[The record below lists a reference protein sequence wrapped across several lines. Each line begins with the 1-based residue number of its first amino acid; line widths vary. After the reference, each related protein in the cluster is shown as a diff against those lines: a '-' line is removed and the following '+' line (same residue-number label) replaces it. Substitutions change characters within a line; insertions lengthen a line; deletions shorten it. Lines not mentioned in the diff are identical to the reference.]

1 MGLLYAC
8 AVGQDP
14 EGGHGQQ
21 VPGHA
26 HLIGVGKAPIRIF
39 VRKSGYPVGPVME
52 PLAQVLAG
60 RVPAQAQGR
69 QSAQDGVLATA
80 AGQNGPAHLQGQ
92 ALELAGPQV
101 RQVLGEALRMGM
113 ECGRK
118 KHGWPQVLVSSSI
131 QGTAMLFL
139 LPEPF
144 FFPGLTLPTPIR
156 PCARGRAGAC
166 GATASRPA

>member
-14 EGGHGQQ
+14 EGGHGQGQQ

-26 HLIGVGKAPIRIF
+26 HLI
-39 VRKSGYPVGPVME
+39 
-52 PLAQVLAG
+52 
-60 RVPAQAQGR
+60 
-69 QSAQDGVLATA
+69 ATA

-101 RQVLGEALRMGM
+101 RQVLGEALRMGI

-118 KHGWPQVLVSSSI
+118 KHGWPQVLVSPSI

-144 FFPGLTLPTPIR
+144 CTPGLPLPTLV
-156 PCARGRAGAC
+156 
-166 GATASRPA
+166 